1 MTTQRKAELFSGLIK
16 GFDGLL
22 DDATYYSILHNIGMT
37 HREMEAEGLD
47 LREQYRQYA
56 ALDELCERLSTFVD
70 YAAAEYIRML
80 EGGERASL
88 HLTGRARDFDIEME
102 GNGMLWDTVTEM
114 IGERLT
120 EYNLDMEIDNGDLIL
135 TPREPDMEMG
145 MNRAAHIPI
154 TTETEDCL

>member
-47 LREQYRQYA
+47 LREQYPCRYE
-56 ALDELCERLSTFVD
+56 ALDELCERLSTFVEH
-70 YAAAEYIRML
+70 AADEYIRML
-80 EGGERASL
+80 EGEERASMYL
-88 HLTGRARDFDIEME
+88 AGRARNFDIDME
-102 GNGMLWDTVTEM
+102 GNSMLWDTVTEM
-114 IGERLT
+114 IGERLQ

-135 TPREPDMEMG
+135 TPRAPDMQMEM
-145 MNRAAHIPI
+145 
-154 TTETEDCL
+154 